1 MSLDNRIKIYNFLK
15 NKKEIIQTSQN
26 DWMSKWFANEN
37 KVYELYTYLN
47 GNNKNKVQYYTKSLG
62 DFYKNH
68 CCDLFPNSQYCSGTP
83 ATTQTPVTADVNTGV
98 KNVSTSF
105 SCIVKNTFW
114 SGRIKTTSDPNH
126 IVYKLPG
133 DQEYNFYANGSF
145 IYRDIPP
152 YRTNIKGTWV
162 CDGSSDFVINME
174 DDSKF
179 ESKVG
184 KWKENVSAQPVT
196 DLKEKSEKRRG
207 TYLKMGDKNPKVG
220 ELQKCLIDKGFKNI
234 SKDGHIDNKF
244 GMRTKQSVMDFQ
256 SKNGLKVSGVVDKKT
271 WELLGG
277 TSTLEEQK
285 IIRKIVHQNLKSL
298 IK

>member
-1 MSLDNRIKIYNFLK
+1 MNEKELRKLYDAVSNKYNIGTWEQFRSK
-15 NKKEIIQTSQN
+15 MQTVEQRKSFYNAISNKFNIGDYNSFEMRLGGGGTSN
-26 DWMSKWFANEN
+26 
-37 KVYELYTYLN
+37 
-47 GNNKNKVQYYTKSLG
+47 
-62 DFYKNH
+62 
-68 CCDLFPNSQYCSGTP
+68 
-83 ATTQTPVTADVNTGV
+83 TQTPVTADVNTGV

-114 SGRIKTTSDPNH
+114 SGRIQTTTDPNH
-126 IVYKLPG
+126 IFYKLPG
-133 DQEYNFYANGSF
+133 NQEYNFYADGGF
-145 IYRDIPP
+145 LYKDIPP

-174 DDSKF
+174 DDSRF
-179 ESKVG
+179 ESKIG

-207 TYLKMGDKNPKVG
+207 TYLKIGDKNPKVG

>member
-1 MSLDNRIKIYNFLK
+1 MNEKELRKLYDAVSNKYNIGTWEQFRSK
-15 NKKEIIQTSQN
+15 MQTVEQRKSFYNAISNKFNIGDYNSFEMRLGGGGTSN
-26 DWMSKWFANEN
+26 
-37 KVYELYTYLN
+37 
-47 GNNKNKVQYYTKSLG
+47 
-62 DFYKNH
+62 
-68 CCDLFPNSQYCSGTP
+68 
-83 ATTQTPVTADVNTGV
+83 TQTPVTADVNTGV

-133 DQEYNFYANGSF
+133 DQEYNFYADGSF

-174 DDSKF
+174 DDSRF
-179 ESKVG
+179 ESKIG

-207 TYLKMGDKNPKVG
+207 TYLKIGDKNPKVG